1 MMNSEIILDQ
11 MWIVNLNQNKI
22 KRRTNHKKYFRG
34 KFFKEQM
41 SIGLFFIKIKSITRH
56 INKCIPKPKL

>member
-1 MMNSEIILDQ
+1 